1 MAKLSLEQLNRLSVL
16 EYKKT
21 EKIPVA
27 IVLDN
32 IRSASN
38 VGAVFRTSDAFS
50 LKSVVLCGITAQP
63 PHREI
68 QKTALGATET
78 VEFVYYSTTK
88 EAIITLKKLG
98 YHIIGIEQTTVS
110 EDLRKTKCL
119 DQGHFAVVFGNEV
132 DGISDDVIPL
142 IDTFIEIPQF
152 GTKHSLNVA
161 VCAGIVMWEIL
172 KAHKPQL

>member
-16 EYKKT
+16 EFKQT

-38 VGAVFRTSDAFS
+38 VGAIFRTSDAFS
-50 LKSVVLCGITAQP
+50 LKSIVLCGITAQP

-78 VEFVYYSTTK
+78 VDYVYYSTTR
-88 EAIITLKKLG
+88 EAIIMLKKLG
-98 YHIIGIEQTTVS
+98 YHIVGVEQTTLS
-110 EDLRKTKCL
+110 EDIRTSKWIRN
-119 DQGHFAVVFGNEV
+119 GHFAVIFGNEV

-142 IDTFIEIPQF
+142 IDTFVEIPQF

-172 KAHKPQL
+172 KTYKTQ